1 MPFHAFLFI
10 VLCEAITYYIVL
22 YEAITYISRGYHV
35 YTLLALTWPLG
46 HGTLIYIYQYSQF
59 KRYEIRGSITKLEIN
74 RKKFH
79 GRIIR
84 DIMRKNNY
92 LISK

>member
-1 MPFHAFLFI
+1 MYILLPGHLDM
-10 VLCEAITYYIVL
+10 VL
-22 YEAITYISRGYHV
+22 S
-35 YTLLALTWPLG
+35 
-46 HGTLIYIYQYSQF
+46 YIYQYSQF
-59 KRYEIRGSITKLEIN
+59 KRYKIRGSITKLEIN

-84 DIMRKNNY
+84 DIMRKNYKTYYY